1 MDDRIRKLIRIV
13 IVLIGIGILVYPSL
27 SEFLMERNSSRAI
40 AVYDDTVSKMQ
51 AEKIN
56 ALFEEA
62 ESYNKRLAVSTGY
75 EKPPVNAEGKPI
87 TPESYHSILNLENN
101 GMMGYITIPKINETI
116 RIFHGTEEAVLQV
129 GAGHL
134 ESTSFLL
141 EEQIPMPY
149 CRDTEVCR
157 LPIYLLTLT
166 GWKKEMSFT

>member
-75 EKPPVNAEGKPI
+75 EKPIFIIRSVQD
-87 TPESYHSILNLENN
+87 IL
-101 GMMGYITIPKINETI
+101 KVH
-116 RIFHGTEEAVLQV
+116 R
-129 GAGHL
+129 
-134 ESTSFLL
+134 FLL